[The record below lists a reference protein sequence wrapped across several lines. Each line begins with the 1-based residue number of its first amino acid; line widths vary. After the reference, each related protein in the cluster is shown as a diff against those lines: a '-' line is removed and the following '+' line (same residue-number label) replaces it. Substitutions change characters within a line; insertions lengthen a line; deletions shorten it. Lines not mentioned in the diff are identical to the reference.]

1 MSRKRLIDRLVTDP
15 SASKATRDLRDA
27 VRELQDDLPE
37 WEEVSVTFTTPDV
50 SQAVQHGLGRRATR
64 YIPVRK
70 TAAADVYDGVAPD
83 DAAVNQ
89 IWLRSTVA
97 TTVTLLVY

>member
-1 MSRKRLIDRLVTDP
+1 MSRKRLIDRLVTEP

-37 WEEVSVTFTTPDV
+37 WEEVEFTFALANT
-50 SQAVQHGLGRRATR
+50 SYGVQHGLGRLATR
-64 YIPVRK
+64 YIPIK
-70 TAAADVYDGVAPD
+70 KLAAADIYDGVIPAGAP
-83 DAAVNQ
+83 ANQ